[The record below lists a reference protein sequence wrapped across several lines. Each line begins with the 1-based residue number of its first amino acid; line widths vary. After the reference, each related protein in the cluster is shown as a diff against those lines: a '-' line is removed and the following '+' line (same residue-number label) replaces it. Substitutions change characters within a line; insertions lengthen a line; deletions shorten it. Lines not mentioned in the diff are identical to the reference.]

1 MTNRALLIFYAH
13 FEDNKMVYRCSR
25 IMIIVAI
32 RNFLFRISSER
43 ISNGKRSGTDL
54 EPNILMKLI
63 RIDWLFLMFDM
74 QIIVT

>member
-1 MTNRALLIFYAH
+1 
-13 FEDNKMVYRCSR
+13 
-25 IMIIVAI
+25 MIIVAI

-43 ISNGKRSGTDL
+43 ISGGKRSGTDL
-54 EPNILMKLI
+54 EPHILTKLI